1 MLDEIF
7 FARFGAD
14 AALAAARLVAIDVDR
29 RALDVARVADGDG
42 HFLVFDQVFELD
54 FLDAID
60 DLGAALVAVGLSDF
74 AQLRDDHRFQLLFAG
89 EDFRSSAIC
98 SRISLAP

>member
-7 FARFGAD
+7 FARPGAD

-54 FLDAID
+54 FLDAVD
-60 DLGAALVAVGLSDF
+60 DLRCGGRRHRLSALRAA
-74 AQLRDDHRFQLLFAG
+74 RR
-89 EDFRSSAIC
+89 R
-98 SRISLAP
+98 